1 MRIAIRRAHLND
13 APADLEDGHVEG
25 PAPQIPHQD
34 GLVGFFSSP
43 YAREAAVGSLMMRST
58 SRPAI

>member
-1 MRIAIRRAHLND
+1 M
-13 APADLEDGHVEG
+13 VS
-25 PAPQIPHQD
+25 
-34 GLVGFFSSP
+34 LVFLSSP